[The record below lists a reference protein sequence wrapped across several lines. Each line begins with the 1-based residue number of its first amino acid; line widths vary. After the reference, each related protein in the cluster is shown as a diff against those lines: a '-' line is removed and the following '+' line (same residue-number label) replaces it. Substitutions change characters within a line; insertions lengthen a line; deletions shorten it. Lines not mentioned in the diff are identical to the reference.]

1 MSLEH
6 HVPEAPLGWGRTF
19 ASLRHRNY
27 RLWFFGQLT
36 SLLGTWMQSTAQG
49 YLVFELT
56 RSPAY
61 LGFVAF
67 AAGLPTWFF
76 MLYAGVIADR
86 LPRRRILV
94 WSQLAM
100 MALSVVFAAL
110 TFAGRIEAWHVV
122 GLAFLLGI
130 ANAFDAPARQSI
142 VLDLVGR
149 DDLTNAVALNSLQFN
164 TATTLGPAAGGV
176 LYDWVGPGWCFS
188 LNALSFVAVIAALA
202 MMRLPAHETP
212 PRRKSTLGEL
222 VEGLRYVAAN
232 RTILVIL
239 VLVAMVTIFGI
250 AYVTLLPAWSVKILH
265 GDATTNGWLQSAR
278 GAGALLCALA
288 IASLGRTRL
297 RGRLLLSGALALP
310 VALLLFAAVRSLPLA
325 MLMLVAVGATL
336 ILCFNMANTLVQTL
350 SDDAFRGRVMGVYTL
365 TFFGSMPLGALLA
378 GGLAERLGEPNTVA
392 LGAAALA
399 CGALVILATYPALRR
414 VG

>member
-1 MSLEH
+1 MEH
-6 HVPEAPLGWGRTF
+6 HVPQSTVGWGRTF

-36 SLLGTWMQSTAQG
+36 SLFGTWMQSTAQG

-56 RSPAY
+56 HSPAY
-61 LGFVAF
+61 LGIVAF

-100 MALSVVFAAL
+100 MALSIVLAAL
-110 TFAGRIEAWHVV
+110 TFAGRIEAWHIV
-122 GLAFLLGI
+122 GLAFLLGV

-149 DDLTNAVALNSLQFN
+149 EDLTNAVALNSLQFN
-164 TATTLGPAAGGV
+164 TATTLGPAVGGV
-176 LYDWVGPGWCFS
+176 LYDWIGPGWCFS
-188 LNALSFVAVIAALA
+188 LNALSFVAVIVALA
-202 MMRLPAHETP
+202 VMRLPAHEAP
-212 PRRKSTLGEL
+212 PRSKSTLGEL

-239 VLVAMVTIFGI
+239 VLVALVTIFGI
-250 AYVTLLPAWSVKILH
+250 AYVTLLPAWSAKILH
-265 GDATTNGWLQSAR
+265 GGATTNGWLQSAR

-288 IASLGRTRL
+288 VASLGRARI
-297 RGRLLLSGALALP
+297 RGRLLLAGALALP
-310 VALLLFAAVRSLPLA
+310 VALLLFAVVRTLPLA

-378 GGLAERLGEPNTVA
+378 GGMAERIGEPWTVA
-392 LGAAALA
+392 MGAAALA
-399 CGALVILATYPALRR
+399 CGALVILAAYPALRR